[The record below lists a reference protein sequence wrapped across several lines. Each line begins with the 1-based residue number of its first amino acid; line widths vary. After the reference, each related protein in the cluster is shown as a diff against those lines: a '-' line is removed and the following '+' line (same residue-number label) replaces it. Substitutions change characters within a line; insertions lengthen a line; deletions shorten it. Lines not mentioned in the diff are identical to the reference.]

1 MGRKYLRN
9 AKMWRRGEFCFHK
22 FCHQLFRGCI
32 ATRLLCASSSV
43 SSIKYPKHPSTCG
56 LELSSNCKYSQQ
68 RHPIAIPQK
77 HQFLILDK
85 QEHKVSYRCS
95 LPSPLQKRSKD
106 YKGLGGSASFEL
118 LGFLRLWQEVS
129 QKSEKLLQSQ
139 RKLRSA
145 KLAEVLCNPL

>member
-68 RHPIAIPQK
+68 RHPISIPPK
-77 HQFLILDK
+77 HQYLILDK
-85 QEHKVSYRCS
+85 KTFKTTNLKWIIEKNKTTQSGKWL
-95 LPSPLQKRSKD
+95 LPAQAPKNSICDVKHTHTHRAPKNTHQAPKTHTGPQK
-106 YKGLGGSASFEL
+106 GHTG
-118 LGFLRLWQEVS
+118 
-129 QKSEKLLQSQ
+129 
-139 RKLRSA
+139 
-145 KLAEVLCNPL
+145 P